1 MDRPATPQQAHVPRP
16 RRVFSPQ
23 PGFLDSWPEPF
34 LRSDLSRTRGPTHP
48 NGDAAEAASRQLTT
62 LCWRRQATAHAT
74 KSPIP
79 EERTG
84 KELHIGPSSLLRLG
98 FKDRAQPR
106 VSAARTNA
114 HKCARTDDSQIGVR
128 KEV

>member
-1 MDRPATPQQAHVPRP
+1 P

-34 LRSDLSRTRGPTHP
+34 LRSDLSRTRGRTHP
-48 NGDAAEAASRQLTT
+48 NGDAAGAASRQLTSSR
-62 LCWRRQATAHAT
+62 WRRLTTAHAT

-84 KELHIGPSSLLRLG
+84 KERHVGPSSLLRLG
-98 FKDRAQPR
+98 FKDKN
-106 VSAARTNA
+106 SAARQRRA
-114 HKCARTDDSQIGVR
+114 HRGARTHDDGQIGVR
-128 KEV
+128 KEF